1 MCAQARADQASTVGI
16 VPEELPSLFI
26 IVIITMMIICYYELL
41 LLVFETRSITG
52 IWDFLIG

>member
-1 MCAQARADQASTVGI
+1 MGI

-26 IVIITMMIICYYELL
+26 IVIITMMIICYCELL